1 MQSSYPAFAAC
12 QPGLEPILAAEL
24 TALGLLPRVVGGG
37 VAFTAAVP
45 DLMRC
50 ALWLGS
56 ASHVMLRLA
65 EFPCH
70 ALGELQ
76 RKAATLPWRLWLR
89 ADIPVHVRAS
99 TSASRI
105 YHTGAI
111 EERLLQALATAF
123 GHPPREPQAG
133 EPVRAELAVRFHR
146 DVCTLSLDTTTTP
159 LHRRGYRL
167 EGAKAP
173 LREDIAHALARAG
186 GLPGELPADAGVLDP
201 FCGSGTLAIEAA
213 GLRLG
218 LAPGRLRPPPLQ
230 HTALF
235 DAADWA
241 AAQRLPAPWPV
252 AAACGPIHAG
262 DRDAGAVEAARHNA
276 ERAGVAQAI
285 VFQNVA
291 FTAQAWLAEP
301 ATAPPRGLLLT
312 NPPFGH
318 RIRGGDLR
326 PLFQTLGQ
334 RSARLGPDWRVAM
347 LAADVRLARRTG
359 LVLRAAFT
367 TRHGGKVVTGL
378 CGSTALAANAPADGP
393 VGDGE

>member
-1 MQSSYPAFAAC
+1 MQSSFPAFAAC

-24 TALGLLPRVVGGG
+24 TALGLQPRIVGGG
-37 VAFTAAVP
+37 VAFTASVP
-45 DLMRC
+45 ELMRC

-56 ASHVMLRLA
+56 ASHVRLRLV
-65 EFPCH
+65 EFPCR

-76 RKAATLPWRLWLR
+76 RKAATLPWRAWLR
-89 ADIPVHVRAS
+89 TDIPVVVRAS
-99 TSASRI
+99 SAASRV

-111 EERLLQALATAF
+111 EERLQQGLTAAF
-123 GHPPREPQAG
+123 GRAPLVPAAG
-133 EPVRAELAVRFHR
+133 ATTKAELAVRFHR
-146 DVCTLSLDTTTTP
+146 DVCTISLDATTTP

-186 GLPGELPADAGVLDP
+186 GLPDGWPADAGVLDP

-235 DAADWA
+235 AAADWA
-241 AAQRLPAPWPV
+241 AVQRQPAPWPV
-252 AAACGPIHAG
+252 AATCGPILAG

-276 ERAGVAQAI
+276 ERAGVGQAI

-291 FTAQAWLAEP
+291 FTAQAWLADP
-301 ATAPPRGLLLT
+301 ATAPAQGLLLT

-326 PLFQTLGQ
+326 PLYQTLGQ
-334 RSARLGPDWRVAM
+334 RSARLGPGWRVAM
-347 LAADVRLARRTG
+347 LAEDVRLARRTG
-359 LVLRAAFT
+359 MPLRAAFT
-367 TRHGGKVVTGL
+367 TRHGGKAVTGL
-378 CGSTALAANAPADGP
+378 CGSLVATASTQPTEG
-393 VGDGE
+393 